1 MMLIPAPPEWNPK
14 EKTSPLKEEYLLFYK
29 ETTQYHYLIT
39 GALDNHPDL
48 AAKLPNIP
56 DSLESFTDKTM
67 IVVGG
72 ADLAMHIYKV
82 LAIYAE
88 KRPQHDACATSS
100 STLSGTASTNHNRL
114 KVVLPTPFDSSTAR
128 AWTFLVECKNYI
140 DLSWSQFPSD
150 TVKIQWALQLCT
162 DKAATWKQIQM
173 DLADEYEVPEHL
185 LDWAAFQQEF

>member
-72 ADLAMHIYKV
+72 SVLAMHITKLLPNYT
-82 LAIYAE
+82 E
-88 KRPQHDACATSS
+88 KHPQLDSMATSS
-100 STLSGTASTNHNRL
+100 CH
-114 KVVLPTPFDSSTAR
+114 F
-128 AWTFLVECKNYI
+128 
-140 DLSWSQFPSD
+140 
-150 TVKIQWALQLCT
+150 
-162 DKAATWKQIQM
+162 
-173 DLADEYEVPEHL
+173 
-185 LDWAAFQQEF
+185 